1 MGFGHMSLS
10 SNWKNIHIP
19 HAPTLIMGILNVTT
33 DSFSDGGLFFDRGI
47 AINHALEMEAAGA
60 DIIDIGGESTR
71 PGAKPVLL
79 KDELNRVIPV
89 IEAVRSAS
97 DVCVSIDTYKA
108 DVAEKAIK
116 AGANIVN
123 DISGLQF
130 DASMADVVKNNNVP
144 VVIMH
149 IKGTPREMQKD
160 PHYDDLMQ
168 EVVAYFQERVEFCR
182 QHGIKKENIILD
194 PGIGFGK
201 RSQDNFELLREL
213 KQIADLGYP
222 VLSGP
227 SRKSF
232 IGLTLDLPVEERVE
246 GTAAAVTASILNGA
260 KIVRVHDVQ
269 EMKRVVTI
277 ADNIRGLA

>member
-33 DSFSDGGLFFDRGI
+33 DSFSDGGLFFDMGI

-71 PGAKPVLL
+71 PGAEPVLL
-79 KDELNRVIPV
+79 EDELNRVIPV
-89 IEAVRSAS
+89 IEAIRSES

-108 DVAEKAIK
+108 DVAEKAIT

-130 DASMADVVKNNNVP
+130 DESMANVVKNNNVP

-182 QHGIKKENIILD
+182 QRGIKKGNIILD

-232 IGLTLDLPVEERVE
+232 IGLTLDLLVDERVE

>member
-71 PGAKPVLL
+71 PGAEPVLPE
-79 KDELNRVIPV
+79 DELNRVIPV
-89 IEAVRSAS
+89 IEAIRSAS

-168 EVVAYFQERVEFCR
+168 EVVAYFQERVEFCH

>member
-71 PGAKPVLL
+71 PGAEPVLL
-79 KDELNRVIPV
+79 EDELNRVIPV
-89 IEAVRSAS
+89 IEAIRSAS

-277 ADNIRGLA
+277 TDNIRGLA

>member
-71 PGAKPVLL
+71 PGSKPVLL

-168 EVVAYFQERVEFCR
+168 EVVAYFQERVEFCH

>member
-1 MGFGHMSLS
+1 MSLS

-33 DSFSDGGLFFDRGI
+33 DSFSDGGLFFDMGI

-71 PGAKPVLL
+71 PGAEPVLL
-79 KDELNRVIPV
+79 EDELNRVIPV
-89 IEAVRSAS
+89 IEAIRSES

-108 DVAEKAIK
+108 DVAEKAIT

-130 DASMADVVKNNNVP
+130 DESMANVVKNNNVP

-182 QHGIKKENIILD
+182 QRGIKKENIILD

-232 IGLTLDLPVEERVE
+232 IGLTLDLPVDERVE

>member
-71 PGAKPVLL
+71 PGSKPVLL

-108 DVAEKAIK
+108 DVAEKAIT

-130 DASMADVVKNNNVP
+130 DESMANVVKNNNVP

-168 EVVAYFQERVEFCR
+168 EVVAYFQERVDFCR
-182 QHGIKKENIILD
+182 QRGIKKGNIILD

-232 IGLTLDLPVEERVE
+232 IGLTLDLPVDERVE

>member
-71 PGAKPVLL
+71 PGAEPVTIEE
-79 KDELNRVIPV
+79 ELERVIPI
-89 IEAVRSAS
+89 IEAIRSAS
-97 DVCVSIDTYKA
+97 DICISIDTYKA
-108 DVAEKAIK
+108 VVAEKALVS
-116 AGANIVN
+116 GADLVN

-130 DASMADVVKNNNVP
+130 DEKMVHVVSTENVP
-144 VVIMH
+144 VIIMH
-149 IKGTPREMQKD
+149 IKGTPINMQQD
-160 PHYDDLMQ
+160 PNYDNLM
-168 EVVAYFQERVEFCR
+168 EEIVAYFQERVKFC
-182 QHGIKKENIILD
+182 HEHDIKNHNIILD

-201 RSQDNFELLREL
+201 RLKDNFELIREL
-213 KQIADLGYP
+213 NDISDLGFP

-232 IGLTLDLPVEERVE
+232 IGLTLNLPIEKRME
-246 GTAAAVTASILNGA
+246 GTAAAVTASIMNGA
-260 KIVRVHDVQ
+260 KIVRVHDVK

-277 ADNIRGLA
+277 ADNIRGMA

>member
-10 SNWKNIHIP
+10 SNWKNIHIA

-33 DSFSDGGLFFDRGI
+33 DSFSDGGLFFDMGI

-71 PGAKPVLL
+71 PGAEPVLL
-79 KDELNRVIPV
+79 EDELNRVIPV
-89 IEAVRSAS
+89 IEAIRSES

-108 DVAEKAIK
+108 DVAEKAIT

-130 DASMADVVKNNNVP
+130 DESMANVVKNNNVP

-182 QHGIKKENIILD
+182 QRGIKKGNIILD

-232 IGLTLDLPVEERVE
+232 IGLTLDLPVDERVE

>member
-47 AINHALEMEAAGA
+47 AINHALEMEEAGA

-168 EVVAYFQERVEFCR
+168 EIVAYFQERLEFCR
-182 QHGIKKENIILD
+182 RHGIKKENIILD

-277 ADNIRGLA
+277 TDNIRGLA

>member
-168 EVVAYFQERVEFCR
+168 EVVAYFQERVEFCH

>member
-108 DVAEKAIK
+108 DVAEKAIT

-130 DASMADVVKNNNVP
+130 DESMANVVKNNNVP

-182 QHGIKKENIILD
+182 QRGIKKGNIILD

-232 IGLTLDLPVEERVE
+232 IGLTLDLPVDERVE

-269 EMKRVVTI
+269 EMKRVITI

>member
-71 PGAKPVLL
+71 PGAEPVLL
-79 KDELNRVIPV
+79 EDELNRVIPV
-89 IEAVRSAS
+89 IEAIRSAS

-168 EVVAYFQERVEFCR
+168 EVVAYFQERVEFCH

>member
-33 DSFSDGGLFFDRGI
+33 DSFSDGGLFFDKGI

-71 PGAKPVLL
+71 PGAEPVLL
-79 KDELNRVIPV
+79 EDELNRVIPV
-89 IEAVRSAS
+89 IEAIRSAS

-168 EVVAYFQERVEFCR
+168 EVVAYFQERVEFCH

>member
-1 MGFGHMSLS
+1 MGFRHMSLS

-19 HAPTLIMGILNVTT
+19 YAPTLIMGILNVTT
-33 DSFSDGGLFFDRGI
+33 DSFSDGGLFFDMGI

-71 PGAKPVLL
+71 PGAEPVLL
-79 KDELNRVIPV
+79 EDELNRVIPV
-89 IEAVRSAS
+89 IEAIRSES

-108 DVAEKAIK
+108 DVAEKAIT

-130 DASMADVVKNNNVP
+130 DESMANVVKNNNVP

-168 EVVAYFQERVEFCR
+168 EIVAYFQERVEFCR
-182 QHGIKKENIILD
+182 QRGIKKGNIILD

-232 IGLTLDLPVEERVE
+232 IGFTLDLPVDERVE

>member
-1 MGFGHMSLS
+1 
-10 SNWKNIHIP
+10 
-19 HAPTLIMGILNVTT
+19 
-33 DSFSDGGLFFDRGI
+33 
-47 AINHALEMEAAGA
+47 
-60 DIIDIGGESTR
+60 
-71 PGAKPVLL
+71 
-79 KDELNRVIPV
+79 
-89 IEAVRSAS
+89 
-97 DVCVSIDTYKA
+97 
-108 DVAEKAIK
+108 
-116 AGANIVN
+116 
-123 DISGLQF
+123 
-130 DASMADVVKNNNVP
+130 
-144 VVIMH
+144 
-149 IKGTPREMQKD
+149 
-160 PHYDDLMQ
+160 MQ

-182 QHGIKKENIILD
+182 QRGIKNGNIILD

>member
-1 MGFGHMSLS
+1 MSLS

-71 PGAKPVLL
+71 PGAEPVLL
-79 KDELNRVIPV
+79 EDELNRVIPV
-89 IEAVRSAS
+89 IEAIRSAS

-168 EVVAYFQERVEFCR
+168 EVVAYFQERVEFCH

>member
-71 PGAKPVLL
+71 PGAEPVLL
-79 KDELNRVIPV
+79 EDELNRVIPV
-89 IEAVRSAS
+89 IEAIRSAS

-168 EVVAYFQERVEFCR
+168 EVVAYFQERVEFCH

-277 ADNIRGLA
+277 TDNIRGLA

>member
-79 KDELNRVIPV
+79 EDELNRVIPV
-89 IEAVRSAS
+89 IEAIRSAS

>member
-71 PGAKPVLL
+71 PGSKPVLL

>member
-10 SNWKNIHIP
+10 SNWKNIHNP
-19 HAPTLIMGILNVTT
+19 YAPTLIMGILNVTT
-33 DSFSDGGLFFDRGI
+33 DSFSDGALFFDRGI

-71 PGAKPVLL
+71 PGAEPVLL
-79 KDELNRVIPV
+79 EDELNRVIPV
-89 IEAVRSAS
+89 IEAIRSES

-108 DVAEKAIK
+108 DVAEKAIT

-130 DASMADVVKNNNVP
+130 DESMANVVKNNDVP

-182 QHGIKKENIILD
+182 QRGIKKGNIILD

-232 IGLTLDLPVEERVE
+232 IGFTLDLPVDERVE

>member
-1 MGFGHMSLS
+1 MSLPA
-10 SNWKNIHIP
+10 NWKNIHTP
-19 HAPTLIMGILNVTT
+19 YTPTLIMGVLNVTS
-33 DSFSDGGLFFDRGI
+33 DSFSDGGQFIDTPE
-47 AINHALEMEAAGA
+47 AIDHALAMEQEGA

-71 PGAKPVLL
+71 PGAEPVALE
-79 KDELNRVIPV
+79 DELQRVIPV
-89 IEAVRSAS
+89 IKGIRERS
-97 DVCVSIDTYKA
+97 DVCISIDSYKTQ
-108 DVAEKAIK
+108 VAGQALN
-116 AGANIVN
+116 AGADIVN

-130 DASMADVVKNNNVP
+130 DKEMVNIVKKHNVP

-149 IKGTPREMQKD
+149 IKGTPRDMQQN
-160 PHYDDLMQ
+160 PHYDNLMQ
-168 EVVAYFQERVEFCR
+168 EIVAYFQERVEFCL

-201 RSQDNFELLREL
+201 RLQDNFELLREL
-213 KQIADLGYP
+213 KQITDISYP

-260 KIVRVHDVQ
+260 KIVRVHDVK

>member
-1 MGFGHMSLS
+1 MDFGHMSLS